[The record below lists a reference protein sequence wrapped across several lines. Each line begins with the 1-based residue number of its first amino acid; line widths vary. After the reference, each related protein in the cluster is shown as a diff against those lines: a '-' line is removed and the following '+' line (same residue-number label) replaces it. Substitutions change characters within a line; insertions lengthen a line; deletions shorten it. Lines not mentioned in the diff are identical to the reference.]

1 MGSDARRMGECRDP
15 GNGFSMQS
23 LQRDWLHRPTHRQVW
38 RLAGPMIASNL
49 TVPLVS
55 LVDSI
60 VAGHLPHAEQ
70 LGAVAVGSAVYS
82 LPVLICGFLRMGT
95 IGFAAQAAGRTDGD
109 TLRRVLLQALL
120 LAGALASVILLLA
133 LPLLPSVLELM
144 KPSAGLDGFTVTYL
158 HVRLAGLPAA
168 LLGYALVGWYL
179 GMQNAGMA
187 LRVTVITNAVNIA
200 FNLILVLGLHRG
212 VGGIALAS
220 VIGEWTGALVGLL
233 GVSGQLRRYPGRLH
247 ASVMGRWKSWQPLLA
262 VNRDILIRS
271 LVLQGVFFAVT
282 VLGARLGDGMVA
294 ANALLLNGLL
304 VASFALDGLANAIE
318 ALTGHALG
326 RGDPVALRRA
336 LVVAGGWSLLGGV
349 LFAMFFAL
357 FGKVFIDLQTDIAK
371 VRSLAYPY
379 LPYLAALPLVAVGSY
394 LLDGLFVG
402 ASRAREMRDSML
414 IAGIAFALLAAGLR
428 PWGNHGLWL
437 AFLGFMLVRAAAMG
451 WTAKRIARRGEWVTA
466 ADHQAGEPAS

>member
-1 MGSDARRMGECRDP
+1 MM
-15 GNGFSMQS
+15 
-23 LQRDWLHRPTHRQVW
+23 
-38 RLAGPMIASNL
+38 ASNL

-70 LGAVAVGSAVYS
+70 LGAVAVGSAVYT
-82 LPVLICGFLRMGT
+82 LPVWICGFLRMGT
-95 IGFAAQAAGRTDGD
+95 IGFAAQAAGRADGAM
-109 TLRRVLLQALL
+109 LRRVLLQALL
-120 LAGALASVILLLA
+120 LAAALGGAILLLA
-133 LPLLPSVLELM
+133 LPLLPTVLDLM
-144 KPSAGLDGFTVTYL
+144 KPSSGLDRYAIAYL

-168 LLGYALVGWYL
+168 LACYALLGWYL

-187 LRVTVITNAVNIA
+187 LRVTVITNVANIA
-200 FNLILVLGLHRG
+200 FNLLLVLGLHRG

-220 VIGEWTGALVGLL
+220 VVGEWTGALAGLL

-247 ASVMGRWKSWQPLLA
+247 ASAMRCWASWQPLLT

-271 LVLQGVFFAVT
+271 LALQGVFFAIT
-282 VLGARLGDGMVA
+282 VLGTRLGGGIVA

-326 RGDPVALRRA
+326 RRDPVALRRA
-336 LVVAGGWSLLGGV
+336 LAVAGGWSLIGGA
-349 LFAMFFAL
+349 LFTIFFAL
-357 FGKVFIDLQTDIAK
+357 FGRIFIDLQTDIAR
-371 VRSLAYPY
+371 VRAIAYPY
-379 LPYLAALPLVAVGSY
+379 LPYLAALPLVAVWSY

-414 IAGIAFALLAAGLR
+414 VAGTAFALLAIGLR

-437 AFLGFMLVRAAAMG
+437 ALLGFMLVRAVAMAL
-451 WTAKRIARRGEWVTA
+451 TARNIARHDGWIA
-466 ADHQAGEPAS
+466 AAGRTAGEPAP

>member
-1 MGSDARRMGECRDP
+1 
-15 GNGFSMQS
+15 
-23 LQRDWLHRPTHRQVW
+23 
-38 RLAGPMIASNL
+38 
-49 TVPLVS
+49 
-55 LVDSI
+55 
-60 VAGHLPHAEQ
+60 
-70 LGAVAVGSAVYS
+70 
-82 LPVLICGFLRMGT
+82 
-95 IGFAAQAAGRTDGD
+95 
-109 TLRRVLLQALL
+109 
-120 LAGALASVILLLA
+120 
-133 LPLLPSVLELM
+133 
-144 KPSAGLDGFTVTYL
+144 
-158 HVRLAGLPAA
+158 
-168 LLGYALVGWYL
+168 
-179 GMQNAGMA
+179 
-187 LRVTVITNAVNIA
+187 VITNAVNIA

-220 VIGEWTGALVGLL
+220 VIGEWAGALVGLL

-247 ASVMGRWKSWQPLLA
+247 ASAMGCWKSWQPLLA